1 MPTRRLY
8 PISRQRS
15 AATRIQRAWRARR
28 KPKATS
34 RTVRSMLRG
43 NRHNFHRAE
52 WSSNNTVTCDAL
64 TGFAGL
70 AFEFKLDQISDYLNF
85 NPLFDA
91 FKISAVSVEL
101 IPLNND
107 YNLPNIQPQIAMAVD
122 FDDATAPTGMEKL
135 LNRKNAKL
143 RPFNRKVTKYV
154 RPKVS
159 SLVYS
164 SGVAQD
170 YKQSSQPNWIDLP
183 DGANVSHYGVKVAFQ
198 GAQNQEIKYHQRI
211 KYYLTFKEPIVR

>member
-1 MPTRRLY
+1 MGRSYYKTKKRT
-8 PISRQRS
+8 S
-15 AATRIQRAWRARR
+15 AASKIQRAWRSRR
-28 KPKATS
+28 S
-34 RTVRSMLRG
+34 RASTALRRFSSG

-52 WSSNNTVTCDAL
+52 WKANEQVTCDA

-70 AFEFKLDQISDYLNF
+70 AYEFRLDQITDYLNF

-91 FKISAVSVEL
+91 FRISAVSVEL

-107 YNLPNIQPQIAMAVD
+107 YNLPNIQPQIAMAID
-122 FDDATAPTGMEKL
+122 FDDATAPVGMEKL

-143 RPFNRKVTKYV
+143 RAFNQKCAKYV
-154 RPKVS
+154 KPKVS

-164 SGVAQD
+164 AGVAQD

-183 DGANVSHYGVKVAFQ
+183 DGTNVSHYGIKAVFQ
-198 GAQNQEIKYHQRI
+198 ASPLQVITYHRRV
-211 KYYLTFKEPIVR
+211 KYYLAFKEPIVR